1 MYISYG
7 HYFYLAGNLISLI
20 RTHQTCP
27 VTPKFLGLTLLV
39 FNQALNHNLIALLS
53 VVFLLWDLLCSK
65 ETVKKINNLYGLL
78 VSLSS
83 YQRNYSERLPL

>member
-1 MYISYG
+1 MV
-7 HYFYLAGNLISLI
+7 

-27 VTPKFLGLTLLV
+27 VTLPGLGLTLLV
-39 FNQALNHNLIALLS
+39 FNQGLNHNLIALLS